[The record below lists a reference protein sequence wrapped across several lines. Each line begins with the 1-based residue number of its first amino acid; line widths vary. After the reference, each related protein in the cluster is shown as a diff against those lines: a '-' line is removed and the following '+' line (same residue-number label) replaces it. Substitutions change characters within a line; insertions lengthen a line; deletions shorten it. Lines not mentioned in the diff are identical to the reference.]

1 MQSNLTAV
9 LEVVKLLGSKQE
21 KLTEKALSQER
32 GYQELSKLVR
42 QVLEL
47 RSLVMQGR
55 CPTSTQNPTTLGTL
69 QAEVCLLEAGL
80 PADMRD
86 RLGGEH
92 FQSRADVLLFVEKN
106 VPSNAFFSIP

>member
-42 QVLEL
+42 
-47 RSLVMQGR
+47 QGR